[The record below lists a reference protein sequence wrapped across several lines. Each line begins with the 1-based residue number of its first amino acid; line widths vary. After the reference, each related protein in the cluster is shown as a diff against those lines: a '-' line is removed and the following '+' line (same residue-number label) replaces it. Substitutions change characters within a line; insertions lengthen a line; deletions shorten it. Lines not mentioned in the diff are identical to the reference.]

1 VIKLSDV
8 SKSLKEAIIAATP
21 NDLLIGFD
29 NEIINPEGL
38 NIYAESFFIPGVN
51 TPIGK
56 NQTDADI
63 EDGVHQFSVYVL
75 KDSGRYDIDQL
86 KLIDEVKSYMRSNQQ
101 IGISISSMNTTGA
114 RYEGP
119 WCVRD
124 LSINWTAM

>member
-1 VIKLSDV
+1 MIKLSEV
-8 SKSLKEAIIAATP
+8 SDALKQAIIASTP

-75 KDSGRYDIDQL
+75 KNSGRYDIDQL
-86 KLIDEVKSYMRSNQQ
+86 KLIDDVKTYMRANQPD
-101 IGISISSMNTTGA
+101 GVSISSMNTTGA
-114 RYEGP
+114 RYEGS

-124 LSINWTAM
+124 LSINWTAI